1 MDIDIGANPSAEEA
15 EEAVDSG
22 AKKVVD
28 LQDAFRL
35 QEGPSYSKK
44 ELMTYL
50 KARAKHSRQPH
61 ANMSTL
67 MFATCA
73 MTGRTVTEQSHSHAQ
88 RSTVRVYSG
97 RLEDA
102 ACSACCAAFVHGREL
117 RHL

>member
-1 MDIDIGANPSAEEA
+1 MDVDIGANPSAEEA

-50 KARAKHSRQPH
+50 KVRAWCWCHLTCNPEHLSGLPH
-61 ANMSTL
+61 L
-67 MFATCA
+67 
-73 MTGRTVTEQSHSHAQ
+73 
-88 RSTVRVYSG
+88 
-97 RLEDA
+97 
-102 ACSACCAAFVHGREL
+102 
-117 RHL
+117 